1 MRIVLAPMEGLL
13 DFALRDT
20 LTRVRW
26 PADAAPAQGLALPHP
41 SGLDH
46 CVAEFIRISDRV
58 LPPRSFVRVMPELLN
73 GGYTAS
79 GVPVRGQLLGSD
91 PEMMAANAQ
100 RLAALGSHGVDLNFG
115 CPAQVV
121 NRHGGGASLLKEPDR
136 VYAVAHAVRQ
146 AVPSEVL
153 VSAKMR
159 LGFDDDRLAED
170 CALALVA
177 AGVAE
182 IVVHART
189 KAHGYRP
196 PAYWERV
203 ADLRAVIPT
212 HIPVIV
218 NGEIWCDADARRAQ
232 AASACTDVMLGRGM
246 VADPGLAL
254 AIRAAQ
260 QEADPAPLSPA
271 KTTMLTQA
279 SEAEFVRLGGLVGL
293 GGPRISACQ
302 PEHLDDLSLPP
313 AVLPWSEV
321 LALLPGFWQWVTQ
334 RVERRHRAGRLKQ
347 WLNLLRRRYPEA
359 QTAFD
364 DLRLS
369 NDSRQVEVWLHAQ
382 AHQTHDQIDDETG
395 DETGDICMIRFEE
408 ESQAGFVSPF

>member
-1 MRIVLAPMEGLL
+1 MEGLL

-26 PADAAPAQGLALPHP
+26 PADAAPAQGVALPHP

-146 AVPSEVL
+146 AVPSKVL

-170 CALALVA
+170 CALALVG

-196 PAYWERV
+196 PAYWARV
-203 ADLRAVIPT
+203 ADLRAVIPA

-232 AASACTDVMLGRGM
+232 AASGCRDVMLGRGM

-254 AIRAAQ
+254 AIRGHLEQKSHQAPTLKEKIAIPQ
-260 QEADPAPLSPA
+260 Q
-271 KTTMLTQA
+271 
-279 SEAEFVRLGGLVGL
+279 GLESVGS
-293 GGPRISACQ
+293 RVSACQ
-302 PEHLDDLSLPP
+302 PAHLDALALPP
-313 AVLPWSEV
+313 AVLPWAEV
-321 LALLPGFWQWVTQ
+321 LSLLPGFWQWVTQ

-359 QTAFD
+359 QVAFD
-364 DLRLS
+364 GLRLS
-369 NDSRQVEVWLHAQ
+369 NDHRLVEAWLHAQ
-382 AHQTHDQIDDETG
+382 VEHSDEERGLDFKMQHMKTHGT
-395 DETGDICMIRFEE
+395 
-408 ESQAGFVSPF
+408 

>member
-1 MRIVLAPMEGLL
+1 MRILLAPMEGLL

-20 LTRVRW
+20 LTRVAW
-26 PADAAPAQGLALPHP
+26 PQSTTHSPEMALPHP
-41 SGLDH
+41 SGLDR

-73 GGYTAS
+73 GGFTAS

-91 PEMMAANAQ
+91 PDMMAANAQ

-136 VYAVAHAVRQ
+136 LYAVAHAVRQ
-146 AVPSEVL
+146 AVPSDVP

-159 LGFDDDRLAED
+159 LGFDDDDLAED

-189 KAHGYRP
+189 KAQGYRP
-196 PAYWERV
+196 PAHWERV
-203 ADLRAVIPT
+203 ADLRAVVPS
-212 HIPVIV
+212 HIPVVV
-218 NGEIWCDADARRAQ
+218 NGEIWCCADARRAQ
-232 AASACTDVMLGRGM
+232 AASACRDVMLGRGM

-254 AIRAAQ
+254 AIRCKVEENTDSARVIQPTAAIQ
-260 QEADPAPLSPA
+260 NEVFEA
-271 KTTMLTQA
+271 T
-279 SEAEFVRLGGLVGL
+279 
-293 GGPRISACQ
+293 PRVSACQ
-302 PEHLDDLSLPP
+302 PEHLDDLGLPP
-313 AVLPWSEV
+313 AMLPWSEV

-359 QTAFD
+359 QAAFEA
-364 DLRLS
+364 LRLS
-369 NDSRQVEVWLHAQ
+369 NDGRMVEAWLHAH
-382 AHQTHDQIDDETG
+382 APSKTIENL
-395 DETGDICMIRFEE
+395 
-408 ESQAGFVSPF
+408 

>member
-26 PADAAPAQGLALPHP
+26 PADAAPAQGVALPHP

-146 AVPSEVL
+146 AVPSKVL

-196 PAYWERV
+196 PAYWARV
-203 ADLRAVIPT
+203 ADLRAVIPA

-232 AASACTDVMLGRGM
+232 AASGCRDVMLGRGM

-254 AIRAAQ
+254 AIRAHLEQKSHQAPTLKEKIAIPQ
-260 QEADPAPLSPA
+260 Q
-271 KTTMLTQA
+271 
-279 SEAEFVRLGGLVGL
+279 GLEIVGS
-293 GGPRISACQ
+293 RVSACQ
-302 PEHLDDLSLPP
+302 PAHLDALALPP
-313 AVLPWSEV
+313 AVLPWAEV
-321 LALLPGFWQWVTQ
+321 LTLLPGFWQWVTQ

-359 QTAFD
+359 QVAFD
-364 DLRLS
+364 GLRLS
-369 NDSRQVEVWLHAQ
+369 NDHRLVEAWLHAQ
-382 AHQTHDQIDDETG
+382 VEHSDEERGLDFKTQHMKTHGT
-395 DETGDICMIRFEE
+395 
-408 ESQAGFVSPF
+408 

>member
-1 MRIVLAPMEGLL
+1 MRILLAPMESLL

-20 LTRVRW
+20 LTRVAW
-26 PADAAPAQGLALPHP
+26 PQGMVNNPNVALPHP
-41 SGLDH
+41 SGLDR

-73 GGYTAS
+73 GGFTAS

-136 VYAVAHAVRQ
+136 LYAVAHAVRQ
-146 AVPSEVL
+146 AVPSDVP

-159 LGFDDDRLAED
+159 LGFDDDDLAED

-189 KAHGYRP
+189 KAQGYRP
-196 PAYWERV
+196 PAHWERV
-203 ADLRAVIPT
+203 ADVRAVVPS
-212 HIPVIV
+212 HIPVVV
-218 NGEIWCDADARRAQ
+218 NGEIWCCADARRAE
-232 AASACTDVMLGRGM
+232 AASACKDVMLGRGM

-254 AIRAAQ
+254 AMRLQSDDEKNWHLSLLNKAQAAI
-260 QEADPAPLSPA
+260 ENELIDAPR
-271 KTTMLTQA
+271 T
-279 SEAEFVRLGGLVGL
+279 
-293 GGPRISACQ
+293 SACQ
-302 PEHLDDLSLPP
+302 PEHLDALALPP
-313 AVLPWSEV
+313 PVLPWSEV

-359 QTAFD
+359 QAAFD
-364 DLRLS
+364 ALRLS
-369 NDSRQVEVWLHAQ
+369 NDGRMVEAWLHAH
-382 AHQTHDQIDDETG
+382 APTKTIDKL
-395 DETGDICMIRFEE
+395 
-408 ESQAGFVSPF
+408 